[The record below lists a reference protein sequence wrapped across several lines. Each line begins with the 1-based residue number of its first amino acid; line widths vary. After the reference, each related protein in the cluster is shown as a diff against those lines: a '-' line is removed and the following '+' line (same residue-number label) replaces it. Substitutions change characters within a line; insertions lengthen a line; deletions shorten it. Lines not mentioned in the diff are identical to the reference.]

1 MNIRKT
7 LVIEE
12 IVETDEFGVAC
23 DPLTRIAALA
33 VLENPFADIDADDL
47 SPLFEIGAEL
57 GERLATKIMERL
69 GSAPT
74 SYGKAAIVGISGA
87 AEHGAALM
95 HPRLGK
101 PVRAAIGG
109 GKALMPSN
117 VKVAAAGSSIDLPL
131 GHKDEAWAFNYIDT
145 MTLGIADA
153 PRANEIVL
161 CVGVA
166 AGARPRAR
174 VGEGPQP

>member
-23 DPLTRIAALA
+23 DPLKRMAALA
-33 VLENPFADIDADDL
+33 VLQNPFADTDADDL
-47 SPLFEIGAEL
+47 SVLFEMGAEL
-57 GERLATKIMERL
+57 GERLAGKIMERL

-74 SYGKAAIVGISGA
+74 GYGKAAIVGTGGA
-87 AEHGAALM
+87 AEHGAALL
-95 HPRLGK
+95 HPGLGK

-117 VKVAAAGSSIDLPL
+117 VKVAAAGATIDLPL
-131 GHKDEAWAFNYIDT
+131 GHKDEAWAFNFIDT
-145 MTLGIADA
+145 MSLCIADA

-161 CVGVA
+161 CVGIA
-166 AGARPRAR
+166 AGTRPRAR
-174 VGEGPQP
+174 VGEGPRP